1 MGAVEPNPK
10 RKLATIGILVGLLL
24 SALDGTVIA
33 TALPQILQDL
43 NGFTL
48 YFLPN
53 ALFMLCQ
60 TVSMPIW
67 GRLSDL
73 YGRGRLHL
81 LSVFILVGG
90 SVLCARS
97 HSMLTLVGFRAIQGL
112 GAGGLMS
119 LSFTMIADLYD
130 LEARAKMQ
138 GAISSVWGVAAL
150 IGPLLGGWMT
160 KAFGWPSIFYLNIP
174 VGIVTAILVQSAWK
188 DQVREGKGRIDIP
201 GALLLALASGSLLAG
216 FQFAGRE
223 GWTTPHSLESF
234 GAALALVIALILVE
248 RSTADPFLAFDL
260 YKNRLFST
268 GAATGVCAM
277 VCLFAAIMHVPLLV
291 TGVLR
296 QSLEK
301 GGMMLTC
308 MMLPWMVCSA
318 MTKTLLKKFSYRTL
332 AIGGMILAV
341 AAYGTLSQVGMD
353 ASVYPVILAMVI
365 LGTGLGLTVAPLLI
379 AAQNAVTKDRLGT
392 ATSLTQFTRSMGSA
406 VGLAIMGTLFLAP
419 FGGKEPEGLIDFKT
433 KFDPAQLKTMVA
445 PLVVGLHHVFLATLV
460 IAVLGILLAFSI
472 PSGKAADL
480 KIPAPAPEV

>member
-1 MGAVEPNPK
+1 MSASPN
-10 RKLATIGILVGLLL
+10 RKTATIGILVGLLL
-24 SALDGTVIA
+24 SALDGTVVA
-33 TALPQILQDL
+33 TALPKILEDL

-73 YGRGRLHL
+73 YGRRRFHL
-81 LSVFILVGG
+81 AAVLILVAG
-90 SVLCARS
+90 SVLCGMS
-97 HSMLTLVGFRAIQGL
+97 HSMLGLVGFRAVQGL

-130 LEARAKMQ
+130 LEERAKMQ

-150 IGPLLGGWMT
+150 IGPLLGSWMT
-160 KAFGWPSIFYLNIP
+160 RKFGWPSIFFLNVP
-174 VGIVTAILVQSAWK
+174 VGFITAALVQTSWQ
-188 DQVREGKGRIDIP
+188 DRPSTGKGRVDLA
-201 GALLLALASGSLLAG
+201 GALLLALASVALLAG

-223 GWTTPHSLESF
+223 GWTTRHSLESF
-234 GAALALVIALILVE
+234 GTAMALVVVLIVVE

-277 VCLFAAIMHVPLLV
+277 ICLFAAIMHVPLLV

-296 QSLEK
+296 KSLTQ
-301 GGMMLTC
+301 GGLMLTC

-318 MTKTLLKKFSYRTL
+318 LAKPLLKKYSYRTL
-332 AIGGMILAV
+332 AIAGMIFAG
-341 AAYGTLSQVGMD
+341 AAYGLLSHVGMD
-353 ASVYPVILAMVI
+353 ASVLPVIGAMVI

-392 ATSLTQFTRSMGSA
+392 ATSLTQFTRSM
-406 VGLAIMGTLFLAP
+406 
-419 FGGKEPEGLIDFKT
+419 
-433 KFDPAQLKTMVA
+433 
-445 PLVVGLHHVFLATLV
+445 
-460 IAVLGILLAFSI
+460 
-472 PSGKAADL
+472 
-480 KIPAPAPEV
+480 

>member
-1 MGAVEPNPK
+1 VLPSPK
-10 RKLATIGILVGLLL
+10 RKTATIGILVGLLL
-24 SALDGTVIA
+24 SALDGTVVA
-33 TALPQILQDL
+33 TALPKILDDL
-43 NGFTL
+43 DGFTL

-73 YGRGRLHL
+73 YGRRRFHL
-81 LSVFILVGG
+81 AAVLILVAG
-90 SVLCARS
+90 SVMCGMS
-97 HSMLTLVGFRAIQGL
+97 HSMGALVGFRAIQGL

-130 LEARAKMQ
+130 LEERAKMQ

-160 KAFGWPSIFYLNIP
+160 KAFGWPSIFFLNIP
-174 VGIVTAILVQSAWK
+174 VGFVTAIMVQVSWEDRPAG
-188 DQVREGKGRIDIP
+188 GKGRIDLP
-201 GALLLALASGSLLAG
+201 GAVLLALASGALLAG

-223 GWTTPHSLESF
+223 GWTTMHSLESF
-234 GAALALVIALILVE
+234 GAALALVVALILVE
-248 RSTADPFLAFDL
+248 RATADPFLAFDL
-260 YKNRLFST
+260 YKNRLFTT

-277 VCLFAAIMHVPLLV
+277 ICLFAAIMHVPLLV
-291 TGVLR
+291 TGVLQR
-296 QSLEK
+296 SLEK
-301 GGMMLTC
+301 GGLMLTC

-318 MTKTLLKKFSYRTL
+318 LTKPLLKKFSYRTL
-332 AIGGMILAV
+332 AIGGMVLAGS
-341 AAYGTLSQVGMD
+341 AYAMLWHVGME
-353 ASVYPVILAMVI
+353 ASLYPVIAAMVV

-419 FGGKEPEGLIDFKT
+419 FNGKEPEALLDLKA
-433 KFDPAQLKTMVA
+433 KFDPSKLKLVVA
-445 PLVVGLHHVFLATLV
+445 PLVTGLHHVFLATIV
-460 IAVLGILLAFSI
+460 FAALGIVLALSI
-472 PSGKAADL
+472 PAGKAAEL
-480 KIPAPAPEV
+480 KLPAPAAEA

>member
-1 MGAVEPNPK
+1 MSPVSENPK
-10 RKLATIGILVGLLL
+10 RKTATIGILVGLLL
-24 SALDGTVIA
+24 SALDGTVVA
-33 TALPQILQDL
+33 TALPEILAEL
-43 NGFTL
+43 KGLTL

-67 GRLSDL
+67 GRFSDL
-73 YGRGRLHL
+73 YGRRRFHL
-81 LSVFILVGG
+81 AAVCILVAG
-90 SVLCARS
+90 SVMCGMS
-97 HSMLTLVGFRAIQGL
+97 HTMSQLVAFRAVQGL

-138 GAISSVWGVAAL
+138 GAISAVWGIAAL
-150 IGPLLGGWMT
+150 IGPLLGSWMT
-160 KAFGWPSIFYLNIP
+160 RMFGWQSIFYLNIP
-174 VGIVTAILVQSAWK
+174 VGLVTAMLVQTAWE
-188 DQVREGKGRIDIP
+188 DRPAQGKGKVDLP
-201 GALLLALASGSLLAG
+201 GALLLALASGALLAG

-223 GWTTPHSLESF
+223 GWTTLHSLESF
-234 GAALALVIALILVE
+234 GLAVALGIALIVVE
-248 RSTADPFLAFDL
+248 RSTAEPFLAFDL
-260 YKNRLFST
+260 YRNRLFTT

-296 QSLEK
+296 HSLQL

-318 MTKTLLKKFSYRTL
+318 LTKPLLKKFSYRTL
-332 AIGGMILAV
+332 AIGGMVLAGS
-341 AAYGTLSQVGMD
+341 AYAMLWRVNADGGLLV
-353 ASVYPVILAMVI
+353 VIFAMVL

-379 AAQNAVTKDRLGT
+379 AAQNAVSKDRLGT

-406 VGLAIMGTLFLAP
+406 VGLAIMGTLLLAP
-419 FGGKEPEGLIDFKT
+419 FGGHEPAGLMDFRS

-445 PLVVGLHHVFLATLV
+445 PLLDGLHHVFLATSV
-460 IAVLGILLAFSI
+460 FAALGILLALSI
-472 PSGKAADL
+472 PAGKATEL
-480 KIPAPAPEV
+480 KVPAPVEG

>member
-1 MGAVEPNPK
+1 MSAPPK

-24 SALDGTVIA
+24 SALDGTVVA
-33 TALPQILQDL
+33 TALPQILEDL

-73 YGRGRLHL
+73 YGRRRFHL
-81 LSVFILVGG
+81 AAVLILVAG
-90 SVLCARS
+90 SVMCGMS
-97 HSMLTLVGFRAIQGL
+97 HSMLSLVGFRAVQGL

-130 LEARAKMQ
+130 LEERAKMQ

-160 KAFGWPSIFYLNIP
+160 KQFGWQSIFFLNIP
-174 VGIVTAILVQSAWK
+174 VGFATAILVQMAWQ
-188 DQVREGKGRIDIP
+188 DRPVVGKGRVDLP
-201 GALLLALASGSLLAG
+201 GAVLLALASGALLAG

-234 GAALALVIALILVE
+234 GAALALAIVLVVVE

-260 YKNRLFST
+260 YKNRLFTT

-277 VCLFAAIMHVPLLV
+277 ICLFSAIMHVPLLV

-296 QSLEK
+296 HQIER
-301 GGMMLTC
+301 GGLMLTC

-318 MTKTLLKKFSYRTL
+318 LTKPLLKKFSYRTL
-332 AIGGMILAV
+332 AIGGMVLAG
-341 AAYGTLSQVGMD
+341 AAYGLLSRVGMD
-353 ASVYPVILAMVI
+353 GNLAPVIGAMVI

-379 AAQNAVTKDRLGT
+379 AAQNAVSKDRLGT

-406 VGLAIMGTLFLAP
+406 VGLAVMGTFFLAP
-419 FGGKEPEGLIDFKT
+419 FGGKEPDGIINFKIRH
-433 KFDPAQLKTMVA
+433 DEAQLKALVA
-445 PLVVGLHHVFLATLV
+445 PLVVGLHHVFVATIVFATLGV
-460 IAVLGILLAFSI
+460 LLALSI
-472 PSGKAADL
+472 PAGKAADL
-480 KIPAPAPEV
+480 KAPAPAPEG